1 MAEGILASALPG
13 GAVLAQGESIRSG
26 ADLLVS
32 NVWVYLK
39 LKLAVTN
46 KRLVGERPNTLLGF
60 IPVGTEK
67 ISYPLANIAAV
78 QTSTRIAVLPL
89 LLGLLFL
96 LAGIATLK
104 DGGIWSLLLGV
115 LLLVYCYQ
123 AQLNVQNSGGGTIRH
138 RISVFNKTA
147 AQEFAQQVNT
157 IIAERT

>member
-1 MAEGILASALPG
+1 MTEGILSALPG
-13 GAVLAQGESIRSG
+13 GAVLAQGESIRSSAG
-26 ADLLVS
+26 LLVS
-32 NVWVYLK
+32 NVWLYLK
-39 LKLAVTN
+39 LQVAVTN

-60 IPVGTEK
+60 IPVGTQK
-67 ISYPLANIAAV
+67 ISYPLNNIAGV

-96 LAGIATLK
+96 LAGLASLK
-104 DGGIWSLLLGV
+104 DGGLWAVLIGA

-123 AQLNVQNSGGGTIRH
+123 AQLTVQNSGGGTIHH

-147 AQEFAQQVNT
+147 AQDFAQQVNT